1 MAAGLAVLE
10 AWNCRAIAPAR
21 SSRSGRSL
29 TGTAQRIA
37 ASPIWIR
44 NIRVRPALW
53 VQLGRESFTPQQRFP
68 SEDEGLA
75 VVTEFRHRH
84 PGRIRLMSWILGWG
98 DLRSDAAVRSFVRTR
113 PFVSL
118 RPADSS

>member
-1 MAAGLAVLE
+1 MPKPPLSMIAINPVLADRAG
-10 AWNCRAIAPAR
+10 
-21 SSRSGRSL
+21 
-29 TGTAQRIA
+29 
-37 ASPIWIR
+37 
-44 NIRVRPALW
+44 
-53 VQLGRESFTPQQRFP
+53 
-68 SEDEGLA
+68 D
-75 VVTEFRHRH
+75 RH